1 MVQRLLSL
9 SKAFVCLLA
18 VLAFT
23 ACSEIQPPE
32 FEDTPSLDIN
42 TQVTSESAVEDGE
55 YLPIT
60 PDNIGSF
67 SQEQL
72 DTMKKQF
79 QRQLELAT
87 ELNDDVKAWLHI
99 EPLGIDQPV
108 VVPVDNEQYIRQGL
122 DGGYSEAGT
131 LFFDQGFTSFDDK
144 NLIIY
149 GHNMKDGSMFAP
161 INNLSAETDSSNCVA
176 ILTTSDAM
184 YFYVPAS
191 LYTTEN
197 LQGYIVNNPDN
208 VSDVQVEDSEVN
220 YPWVIAESD
229 HVLTLSTC
237 DFDGSDSNRRVMQFV
252 RW

>member
-1 MVQRLLSL
+1 MVRRLSSL

-32 FEDTPSLDIN
+32 FEDIPSLDIK
-42 TQVTSESAVEDGE
+42 TQATSESAVEDGGH
-55 YLPIT
+55 LPIT
-60 PDNIGSF
+60 PDNLGSF

-72 DTMKKQF
+72 DTMENQF
-79 QRQLELAT
+79 QQKLELAAK
-87 ELNDDVKAWLHI
+87 LNSDAKAWLYI

-108 VVPVDNEQYIRQGL
+108 VIPVDNEQYIRQSL
-122 DGGYSEAGT
+122 DGRYSKAGT

-161 INNLSAETDSSNCVA
+161 INKLNAETDSSSYVA
-176 ILTTSDAM
+176 ILTTSNAM

-191 LYTTEN
+191 LYTTDN

-208 VSDVQVEDSEVN
+208 VSDIQVEESEVN
-220 YPWVIAESD
+220 YPWVITDSD

-237 DFDGSDSNRRVMQFV
+237 ASGGSDSNRRVMQFV